1 MLKIIDQTSIH
12 FEELSAMQ
20 FGWEAEF
27 TQLGPAERASRIN
40 LVHYENAGI
49 CHFEFNSKFDQ
60 RMYVLPGYYSFGLLE
75 ANTTRAMVQGKTAP
89 PGALVAF
96 PRQDEAHGVSSAG
109 FHGNGIHFKG
119 KYLEAIAE
127 TVFRTPLRFLVPKAR
142 IYS

>member
-1 MLKIIDQTSIH
+1 
-12 FEELSAMQ
+12 
-20 FGWEAEF
+20 
-27 TQLGPAERASRIN
+27 
-40 LVHYENAGI
+40 
-49 CHFEFNSKFDQ
+49 
-60 RMYVLPGYYSFGLLE
+60 MYVSLPDYYSFGLLE

-127 TVFRTPLRFLVPKAR
+127 TVFQNTLAVFSAQSPDLFVDRSVT
-142 IYS
+142 